1 MERDIELGLAH
12 LERICLNVMTENTTS
27 IKPDAQVIR
36 VFVENIMPRYQDN
49 QRVDILL
56 NNTDFGV
63 GD

>member
-1 MERDIELGLAH
+1 
-12 LERICLNVMTENTTS
+12 MTENTTS

-36 VFVENIMPRYQDN
+36 VFVENIVPRYQNN